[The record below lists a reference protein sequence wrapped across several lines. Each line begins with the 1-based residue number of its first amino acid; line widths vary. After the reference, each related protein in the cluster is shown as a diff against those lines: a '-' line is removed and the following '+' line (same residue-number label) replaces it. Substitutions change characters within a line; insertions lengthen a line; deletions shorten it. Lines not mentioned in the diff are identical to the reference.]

1 MFLVIEW
8 IDGSGKTT
16 QVSLLKD
23 MLEQVG
29 KTVKVFD
36 FPRYEE
42 PSSFF
47 VKKFLN
53 GDYKKDISSELIS
66 LFFALDRFDASQ
78 QLKNDIKI
86 YDYVISNR
94 YVSSN
99 MIHQTAKICQ
109 RDCILPSSEK
119 VRTFLDWIFHIEY
132 TICEIPKPHMT
143 IFLDVPP
150 SVSYWLIEKKSQRQY
165 IKEGNKDIN
174 EKDFI
179 HQKKAYESALF
190 LTSIF
195 WWEVIECTK
204 NWQILSPENITKN
217 ILSKIV

>member
-1 MFLVIEW
+1 MFFVIEW

-16 QVSLLKD
+16 QISLLKNK
-23 MLEQVG
+23 LEQLG
-29 KTVKVFD
+29 KTVKLFD

-53 GDYKKDISSELIS
+53 GEYKKDISSELIS
-66 LFFALDRFDASQ
+66 LFFALDRFDASEE
-78 QLKNDIKI
+78 LKNDVVT
-86 YDYVISNR
+86 YDYVLSNR

-109 RDCILPSSEK
+109 QYSISPDSQQVC
-119 VRTFLDWIFHIEY
+119 TFLEWIYHIEY
-132 TICEIPKPHMT
+132 TICGIPKPDTT
-143 IFLDVPP
+143 IFLNVPP
-150 SVSYWLIEKKSQRQY
+150 NISNWLIEKKNQRQY

-174 EKDFI
+174 EKDTI

-190 LTSIF
+190 LASVY
-195 WWEVIECTK
+195 WWEVIECIE
-204 NWQILSPENITKN
+204 NWKILSPESITKN
-217 ILSKIV
+217 ILSKVI